1 MQQMCR
7 DWIIGFFLIMY
18 SLQDL
23 RKKQISEK
31 GLIGFGIIGMIY
43 AVVCKNHLFSILI
56 GILPG
61 CILLLF
67 GRMTKQ
73 AIGYGDGILLLFM
86 GLFLSGRDI
95 LALLGMALC
104 LSSFFVVLLFFIGK
118 LKKRMTL
125 PFVPFLG
132 ISWVIIRLYM
142 KGETGVG

>member
-43 AVVCKNHLFSILI
+43 AVVSKSQFFSILT

-67 GRMTKQ
+67 GWMTKQ

-95 LALLGMALC
+95 LVLLGMALC
-104 LSSFFVVLLFFIGK
+104 LSSFFVVVLFFIGK
-118 LKKRMTL
+118 LKKRRTL

-142 KGETGVG
+142 KGETGFG